1 MEQDKGKEEE
11 KFDFVAEGEGYI
23 SLAEARVLAVRTAVE
38 TPGDYGRQYRGV
50 AMVFEAVESGE
61 DEDFY
66 NITLSVRP
74 QGNFAG
80 SPGQEQ
86 FVVGKEGTIAFRQ
99 VLSFPTQTSGSG
111 SGGGRAGGF
120 PVIPVA
126 IGLAVVGA
134 IVAAGFVFLITS
146 SGGDSVP
153 IAAVTPTETPGPIQ
167 PPAPTFT
174 PTPRPTATPTP
185 RPTATPTP
193 RPTATPTPRPTA
205 TPTPRPRP
213 TRTPIPS
220 PTSTPVPPDLHG
232 DTLSYATPIS
242 LDYNENPAANLR
254 GRIQTKSDVDYFE
267 FWISDTR
274 KMLVFSADF
283 LPFRSA
289 EGKYPGLGI
298 YNNYG
303 NLLAITTVYS
313 SGYLSFEP
321 SSAGY
326 YYLAVNSGTSQKT
339 SKYRVLLDLIAK

>member
-1 MEQDKGKEEE
+1 MSEDPGKEE
-11 KFDFVAEGEGYI
+11 KFDFTSEGEGYI
-23 SLAEARVLAVRTAVE
+23 SLAEARVLATRTALE
-38 TPGDYGRQYRGV
+38 APGNYGRNFRNV
-50 AMVFEAVESGE
+50 AMVFDVVESGE
-61 DEDFY
+61 DDDY
-66 NITLSVRP
+66 YTVVLSVRP
-74 QGNFAG
+74 QGNFDG
-80 SPGQEQ
+80 TPGQEQ
-86 FVVGKEGTIAFRQ
+86 FVVGKDGTVAVRQ
-99 VLSFPTQTSGSG
+99 VLTSPVRKS
-111 SGGGRAGGF
+111 GGF
-120 PVIPVA
+120 PLLPVA
-126 IGLAVVGA
+126 IGVVIVGA
-134 IVAAGFVFLITS
+134 IAAVGAVVILMS
-146 SGGDSVP
+146 SGADNVP
-153 IAAVTPTETPGPIQ
+153 IAPVAPTGTPAPIQ

-205 TPTPRPRP
+205 MPTPRPTAMPTPRPRP

-242 LDYNENPAANLR
+242 LDYNENPAAILQ
-254 GRIQTKSDVDYFE
+254 GRIQTKSDIDNFE
-267 FWISDTR
+267 FWVSDTR
-274 KMLVFSADF
+274 RKYAFTADF
-283 LPFRSA
+283 LPFRSS
-289 EGKYPGLGI
+289 EDKSPGLGI